1 MDKQIHPQFT
11 KIRPYLPPFTHFSD
25 NAPRMARH
33 PANGEV
39 MAEFGRRNAVGG
51 VRATSISA
59 AAPADLAAAI
69 AVVKTGKLPYWAKRG
84 PLPLVIVLVAAIGLF
99 WWLILPY
106 GGVVLRDYRLAG
118 TWQPAY
124 DIKVVAPKCTRYNLT
139 LTICGATLKSLAEP
153 DQAPVAVDYMMAF
166 TSGGGEKLVPVR
178 STVDPSALTIAYP
191 AETLLTNRLLTF
203 LVIAFGVAVIVLAAG
218 ASLLRGRYVGGA
230 AHRALLAGFAEL
242 QARADKAA
250 AAQRAPV

>member
-1 MDKQIHPQFT
+1 
-11 KIRPYLPPFTHFSD
+11 
-25 NAPRMARH
+25 
-33 PANGEV
+33 
-39 MAEFGRRNAVGG
+39 MAEFGKRNVAGG
-51 VRATSISA
+51 ARAHERPE

-69 AVVKTGKLPYWAKRG
+69 AVVKTGKLPYWAKMG
-84 PLPLVIVLVAAIGLF
+84 PLRLVIVLVAAIGWF

-106 GGVVLRDYRLAG
+106 GGAVLRDVRLAG

-124 DIKVVAPKCTRYNLT
+124 DIQIVAPKCTRYNLT
-139 LTICGATLKSLAEP
+139 LTICSATLKSLAEP
-153 DQAPVAVDYMMAF
+153 DQAPVAVDYMMLF
-166 TSGGGEKLVPVR
+166 KSGGGERLVPVR